1 MMDPYD
7 DTEIAAVLAVLIE
20 EDNADEIAEVLMDAL
35 TDASLSDE
43 DRARIAAEVA
53 VWLMP

>member
-1 MMDPYD
+1 MMYD

-20 EDNADEIAEVLMDAL
+20 EDNVDEIAEVLSDAL
-35 TDASLSDE
+35 DASLTDE
-43 DRARIAAEVA
+43 EKARIAAEVA